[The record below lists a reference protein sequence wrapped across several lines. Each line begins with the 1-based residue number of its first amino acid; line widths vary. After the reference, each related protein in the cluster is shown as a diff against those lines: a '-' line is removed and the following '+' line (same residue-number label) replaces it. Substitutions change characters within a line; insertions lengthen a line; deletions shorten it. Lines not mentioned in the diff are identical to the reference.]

1 MEENFELSKLSHESL
16 LNLYKEINEYIDFL
30 EKEKKEKGTEE

>member
-16 LNLYKEINEYIDFL
+16 LNLYKTVDEYIAFL
-30 EKEKKEKGTEE
+30 EKEEKEKSTEE